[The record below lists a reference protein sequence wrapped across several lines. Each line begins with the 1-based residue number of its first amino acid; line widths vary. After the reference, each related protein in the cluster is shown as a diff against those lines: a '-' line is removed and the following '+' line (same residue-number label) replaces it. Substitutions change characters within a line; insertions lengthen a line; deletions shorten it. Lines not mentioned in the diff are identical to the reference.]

1 MRPLNKAFINGKI
14 YNVIET
20 NELPYLSMYLETYDN
35 LAVHHM
41 GFILPIYINSCA
53 CYLPGV
59 YCDNQLGIF
68 ICTPTVPEDCQIYSD
83 SHLAG
88 FGDAQTFHDVLEAK
102 EKIYQD
108 EYNHLISSDEEFTP
122 HIDQTNDTALMFAV
136 KSAIAAKHCN
146 INNYAERFGSDFNND
161 KRKFNGN
168 SITAGKAES
177 ILSNTDVR
185 VTLVVQDMNP
195 DVANPIGKTLV
206 FPWIGDGIN
215 DEAYVSHITDAI
227 SAMGPINLGG

>member
-1 MRPLNKAFINGKI
+1 MKINKAFICGKI
-14 YNVIET
+14 FNVIE
-20 NELPYLSMYLETYDN
+20 NINGIVNICKQYDMDTIA
-35 LAVHHM
+35 LHHM
-41 GFILPIYINSCA
+41 NFVLPFYCNTNNFSK
-53 CYLPGV
+53 PGV
-59 YCDNQLGIF
+59 YIDAIGYNI
-68 ICTPTVPEDCQIYSD
+68 IIPTLEEDRETYSD
-83 SHLAG
+83 SHIAY
-88 FGDAQTFHDVLEAK
+88 FGDAKSFQDVLQAK

-108 EYNHLISSDEEFTP
+108 EYNHLVSNDDIFTP
-122 HIDQTNDTALMFAV
+122 NIDQTNDTPLMFAV
-136 KSAIAAKHCN
+136 KSAIAAKQCN

-195 DVANPIGKTLV
+195 NVPNPIGKTLV

-215 DEAYVSHITDAI
+215 DEAYTSYITDAI
-227 SAMGPINLGG
+227 TAKGPIKLGGGE